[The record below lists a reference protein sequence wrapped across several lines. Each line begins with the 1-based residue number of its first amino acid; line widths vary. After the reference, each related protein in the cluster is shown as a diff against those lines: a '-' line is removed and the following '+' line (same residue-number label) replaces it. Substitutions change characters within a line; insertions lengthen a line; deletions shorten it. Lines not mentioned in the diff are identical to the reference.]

1 MAEKCCY
8 TCLNYD
14 AGICQASDLH
24 DDEDLNTFTCDL
36 YDEDEEETR
45 LFN

>member
-1 MAEKCCY
+1 MAKKCCY
-8 TCLNYD
+8 TCLNYKNTV
-14 AGICQASDLH
+14 CQSSDLH
-24 DDEDLNTFTCDL
+24 DDENPNDFACDL